1 MKLFKKKLKGFG
13 LTELVLAIG
22 IFAIMSSTLLLLV
35 VDSTRTLENSRARI
49 KAAHIVEDIN
59 STLLM
64 IKSASW
70 YGVARYTGEGEKHF
84 VFENG
89 EYTINEGQGE
99 INGFTYSFSIEPAH
113 RDSNGMVVLSGGTND
128 PHTRMVLVSI
138 EWRDFLGRIN
148 TVNPVIFINDWD
160 TNSIVY
166 TTLEDFTPGEHD
178 GTIAVNITG
187 GEIRLQSMFYADWC
201 NPSLSMSAYNLPG
214 QGVASNISVY
224 GENVFMGTGGNA
236 SGLDFMKIHVN
247 GDPPSVSVQGEFNQ
261 NYKVNDVFGIGNI
274 VLLATD
280 RNDAE
285 VAIIDTG
292 VTPFALIGR
301 FDSSGSQDGNSVSA
315 YGNRGFVAHGS
326 DITMFDISSFEGVR
340 PSVTTISSG
349 AVTDMFVGDKYIYA
363 AVGASSNQF
372 RIFEYT
378 SNSIVQ
384 RASFTLNSAN
394 ATSLYISE
402 DTQRAYV
409 TTVQNTGHEFF
420 ILDIT
425 NKTSPSLIGS
435 YNVSTMNPLNVAA
448 IDNRAIIV
456 GTSGEEYLVLDI
468 TNESAPVRCGGL
480 NVDSGVNALA
490 LVTNGVKYYTY
501 VVTKDASQE
510 FKIIQGGPGGGGA
523 DGNGYL
529 PYGVYTS
536 PIYDSES
543 QSSTYY
549 ILGLTTTVP
558 EGTSLRLQFRVSDFS
573 NMAGSVWVGP
583 DGTADTYYS
592 ISGIH
597 ELPSNLRG
605 RYLQYRVIMESNTVV
620 TPLVEEI
627 VINYEK

>member
-35 VDSTRTLENSRARI
+35 VDSTRTLENSRART
-49 KAAHIVEDIN
+49 KAAHVVENIN

-70 YGVARYTGEGEKHF
+70 YGVARHTGEGPKHF
-84 VFENG
+84 FFENG
-89 EYTINEGQGE
+89 EYTINNGQGE
-99 INGFTYSFSIEPAH
+99 INGFTYSFSIELAQ
-113 RDSNGMVVLSGGTND
+113 RNSNGVVVQSGGTND
-128 PHTRMVLVSI
+128 PHTRKVLVNI

-148 TVNPVIFINDWD
+148 TINPVIFINDWD

-166 TTLEDFTPGEHD
+166 TTVEDFTLGEHNS
-178 GTIAVNITG
+178 TIAVNTSG
-187 GEIRLQSMFYADWC
+187 GEVRLQSMFYADWC
-201 NPSLSMSAYNLPG
+201 NPSLSMTSYNLPG

-224 GENVFMGTGGNA
+224 GDNVFMGTGGNA
-236 SGLDFMKIHVN
+236 SGLDFMKIHVY
-247 GDPPSVSVQGEFNQ
+247 GDPPAVTVQGEFNQ

-274 VLLATD
+274 VLVATD

-285 VAIIDTG
+285 VAIIDTS
-292 VTPFALIGR
+292 VTPYSLFGR

-315 YGNRGFVAHGS
+315 YGDRGFIAHGNN
-326 DITMFDISSFEGVR
+326 ITMFNISSLSGVR
-340 PSVTTISSG
+340 PSITTISSG
-349 AVTDMFVGDKYIYA
+349 AVRDMFVDDKYIYVT
-363 AVGASSNQF
+363 VGASNNQF

-394 ATSLYISE
+394 GSSLYISE
-402 DTQRAYV
+402 DKQRAYI
-409 TTVQNTGHEFF
+409 TTVQNTGNEFF
-420 ILDIT
+420 ILNIST
-425 NKTSPSLIGS
+425 KTAPSLISS
-435 YNVSTMNPLNVAA
+435 YNIPTMNPLNVAVV
-448 IDNRAIIV
+448 DNRAIIV

-468 TNESAPVRCGGL
+468 TNENTPVRCGGL
-480 NVDSGVNALA
+480 NINSGVNALA
-490 LVTNGVKYYTY
+490 LVKNGIKYYTY
-501 VVTKDASQE
+501 VVTRDSGSE

-536 PIYDSES
+536 PIYDSGS
-543 QSSTYY
+543 TSSMYY
-549 ILGLTTTVP
+549 ILGLTSIVP
-558 EGTSLRLQFRVSDFS
+558 DGTSLRIQLRVSDFS

-583 DGTADTYYS
+583 DGTVNTYYS
-592 ISGIH
+592 VS
-597 ELPSNLRG
+597 EVYSLPSNFRG
-605 RYLQYRVIMESNTVV
+605 RYLQYRATMESNTVL
-620 TPLVEEI
+620 TPLIEEI